1 MQDKRVRVDYL
12 ARLEGEGGLD
22 IVVSGGQITELRL
35 NIFEPPRFFEGF
47 LTGRSFK
54 DVPDFVSRIC
64 GICPVAH
71 QMTSIYALEAALG
84 VKITTEIRDLRKL
97 FALSQY
103 IQSHSLHAYMLAAPD
118 FLGYP
123 SVIELAGDHLAVA
136 GRALK
141 LKRLG
146 NDLTALIG
154 GREVHPVAAVVG
166 GFTRA
171 PSHAELKDVR
181 ARLEDARA
189 DGVETVKLLASI
201 KVPEFNRP
209 PVEFAALRQD
219 DQFAINEGRV
229 VSDKGLDMAAADYK
243 KCIKQTQVPH
253 SNAYHYSVIGRESFA
268 VGPLARLNLNFDKL
282 LPSAKEAAKGAGLS
296 FPYQNPFM
304 NMAARGVELAHSID
318 ECILTIDRLLKTL
331 PRRAGPLLVDV
342 KPRAGVGAHFTE
354 APRGVLYHGY
364 TLNGKGLVE
373 AADVVTPTAH
383 NLKRMEDDLW
393 AFVPQVIDKP
403 QEEATLLCEMVVRNY
418 DPCISCA
425 THFLRLNIVRRD

>member
-1 MQDKRVRVDYL
+1 MPDKRVRVDYL

-35 NIFEPPRFFEGF
+35 NVFEPPRFFEGF
-47 LTGRSFK
+47 LTGRSYQ

-71 QMTSIYALEAALG
+71 QMTSIYALEAAMG
-84 VKITTEIRDLRKL
+84 VRVTPEIRDLRKL

-103 IQSHSLHAYMLAAPD
+103 IQSHALHAYMLAAPD

-123 SVIELAGDHLAVA
+123 SVIELAADHPAAAV
-136 GRALK
+136 RALK

-171 PSHAELKDVR
+171 PSHAELKDIR
-181 ARLEDARA
+181 ARLEDARGDA
-189 DGVETVKLLASI
+189 LETVKLLASI
-201 KVPEFNRP
+201 KVPEFNRQA
-209 PVEFAALRQD
+209 EFAALRQD

-243 KCIKQTQVPH
+243 KCIQQTQVPH

-282 LPSAKEAAKGAGLS
+282 LPAAQEAAKNAGLK

-304 NMAARGVELAHSID
+304 NMAARAVELVHVVDESI
-318 ECILTIDRLLKTL
+318 LVIDRLLKAL
-331 PRRAGPLLVDV
+331 PRRAAPLLVEV
-342 KPRAGVGAHFTE
+342 RPRAGAGGHFTE

-364 TLNGKGLVE
+364 RLNDKGLVE

-383 NLKRMEDDLW
+383 NLKRIEDDLW
-393 AFVPQVIDKP
+393 QFVPQVIDKP
-403 QEEATLLCEMVVRNY
+403 QDEATLACEMVVRNY

-425 THFLRLNIVRRD
+425 THFLRLNVVRRD